1 MNLCLLPEAMVPGG
15 YGDGDTLYCWCI
27 GYGSGGPNENVD
39 LIASKGGCACIGA
52 GAGATNFGD

>member
-15 YGDGDTLYCWCI
+15 YGDGDTLYCWRI
-27 GYGSGGPNENVD
+27 GYGSGGPNERWD
-39 LIASKGGCACIGA
+39 YITWEGGCACIGA

>member
-1 MNLCLLPEAMVPGG
+1 MNLWLFPEAVVPGG
-15 YGDGDTLYCWCI
+15 YGDGDTLYCCRI

-52 GAGATNFGD
+52 GAGATNYGD